1 MGFVAPGPEVSGA
14 LLEVKRNLENIF
26 YYLEGATAK
35 DWAYGHMDDALG
47 PPPGAHFFQGPPL

>member
-1 MGFVAPGPEVSGA
+1 MAPGPEVSGA